1 MNKLK
6 AILPALQERKRMF
19 FLFVAVGVLLVVLFL
34 CGTRLTLAYS
44 ERQKEERRIQEM
56 ERFVREY
63 QGLQEKINASELYP
77 VADADVERI
86 QTVILLHFKKYAL
99 NLESLKEIQNK
110 NNRHGHVYQIAISG
124 SYESTVDCL
133 RTFFVRSALIGFR
146 EMSMQM
152 RNGSLHTTLTYKI
165 YTK

>member
-6 AILPALQERKRMF
+6 AALQERKRMF
-19 FLFVAVGVLLVVLFL
+19 FSVVAVGVLSVVLFFF
-34 CGTRLTLAYS
+34 GTRLTLAYS
-44 ERQKEERRIQEM
+44 ERQKEEKRIQEM

-63 QGLQEKINASELYP
+63 QGLQEKLNSSELRP
-77 VADADVERI
+77 VAEAEVDRI
-86 QTVILLHFKKYAL
+86 QTAILLHFKKYAL
-99 NLESLKEIQNK
+99 NLESLKEVQNK
-110 NNRHGHVYQIAISG
+110 SNRHGHVYQVAISG